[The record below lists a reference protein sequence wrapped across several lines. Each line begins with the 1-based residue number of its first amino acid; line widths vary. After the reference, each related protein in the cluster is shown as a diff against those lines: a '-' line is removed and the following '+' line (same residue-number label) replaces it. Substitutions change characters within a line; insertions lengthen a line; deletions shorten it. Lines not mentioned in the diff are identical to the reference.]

1 MAQRIHVL
9 VHRGPE
15 SSREQLVRVPK
26 EQKDSAKALTMLVMA
41 CAKKLK
47 IKMSKAKAKKA
58 KLHRM
63 NPGARESSVVESVSS
78 LVKGERLRLCSAEE
92 SSALLASMKKNRPHS
107 IARLPLPELPEQ
119 MWELIAVRY
128 CAQQRV
134 RAEPWIQARLRA
146 LRGANSSGCTEEV
159 FRSWLSRPA
168 NRDVESGGDHDKQE
182 PIESGPSVP
191 AVPCREAFVLSCLNR
206 RWHRIIGNSSD
217 FDLLG
222 SWFFNVEGDWVPYSA
237 QASWDLEVAR
247 LLGKTTVTVQV
258 CEPRQDISGRPRRR
272 HVMVDLQQGLQM
284 KAGKR
289 SGKGRVF
296 RVKRLPAD
304 VLGR

>member
-1 MAQRIHVL
+1 M
-9 VHRGPE
+9 
-15 SSREQLVRVPK
+15 
-26 EQKDSAKALTMLVMA
+26 
-41 CAKKLK
+41 
-47 IKMSKAKAKKA
+47 
-58 KLHRM
+58 
-63 NPGARESSVVESVSS
+63 
-78 LVKGERLRLCSAEE
+78 
-92 SSALLASMKKNRPHS
+92 
-107 IARLPLPELPEQ
+107 
-119 MWELIAVRY
+119 
-128 CAQQRV
+128 
-134 RAEPWIQARLRA
+134 
-146 LRGANSSGCTEEV
+146 
-159 FRSWLSRPA
+159 
-168 NRDVESGGDHDKQE
+168 
-182 PIESGPSVP
+182 
-191 AVPCREAFVLSCLNR
+191 LSCLNR

-304 VLGR
+304 VLGVENRRKRTGRGRAVSSDGAWRGVCVYGGGRFEVWSGVGVGAAGNDSRESLQVTRPCLLAWERAFRPEQEPPLEQRPTRCPVPVILWYDSTRYFIYCTCAYHFIRYTENTQTGSHGQEAINPKIPFLREMRVCVF